1 MAVGWAVRKGAGW
14 GGKEYSRARAPGGGT
29 SPSGVPARGCAG
41 SLVGALPR
49 VASRSG
55 SVVPTPSVPR
65 PGPRSLAFRSL
76 LWGSD
81 VSWQEGMGSLVN
93 HREGPCPRC
102 SECPA
107 LTAPSVRP
115 KVDCTALCKQ
125 APRFLQCHCSRPSS
139 PRPPCYPSSNT
150 VHSATLQVYFN
161 FQFVMFSSVK
171 LYRKG
176 TETH

>member
-1 MAVGWAVRKGAGW
+1 M
-14 GGKEYSRARAPGGGT
+14 
-29 SPSGVPARGCAG
+29 
-41 SLVGALPR
+41 GALPE
-49 VASRSG
+49 VASLSV

-65 PGPRSLAFRSL
+65 PGSRNLAFRSL

-81 VSWQEGMGSLVN
+81 VTWQEGMGTLVN

-102 SECPA
+102 SECAA

-125 APRFLQCHCSRPSS
+125 APRFLQCHCSRPCSL
-139 PRPPCYPSSNT
+139 RPPCYPSSNT
-150 VHSATLQVYFN
+150 LHSTTLQVYFN

-171 LYRKG
+171 LVIKG
-176 TETH
+176 TETR